1 VLVGLG
7 VRELSMHPSAIPVIK
22 NIIRGSGLTEMEA
35 LARDVLD
42 AEDVD
47 DAEAMVL
54 EVMQA
59 RFSEHLLH
67 GGGQRLAHESPALPT
82 PQSRGRSGEGD
93 G

>member
-1 VLVGLG
+1 
-7 VRELSMHPSAIPVIK
+7 VIK
-22 NIIRGSGLTEMEA
+22 NIIRGSSLTEMEA

-47 DAEAMVL
+47 EAESMVL

-59 RFSEHLLH
+59 RFPEHLLH
-67 GGGQRLAHESPALPT
+67 GGGQRLAHE
-82 PQSRGRSGEGD
+82 QSGATSERPREGHGRAREGHGRQREGD